1 MGIRINDGT
10 CIGCGLCEYSCA
22 YDAIR
27 VQLKARVDNTRCTDC
42 TVCVD
47 YCPVQ
52 AISMDRPR
60 PVASASP
67 GWANFD
73 VTVVGSGVGGLSA
86 AALLAHRGYKVLVL
100 ERAPAVGGR
109 YGSLKHDG
117 IVFPN
122 GGSLIQVGGPVQQVF
137 DETGAEFDV
146 VSPGLIRYWVRG
158 KGWIDP
164 GSGGGQ
170 FRRALNMISEEPE
183 AVNKV
188 MESMKEI
195 MSSGQY
201 PPGSMLDWLH
211 SITHNQGIQRVF
223 QAIVATAFGPEDVPA
238 ANFFALLALTSGK
251 GAGLAREGGHR
262 LMSRLARV
270 IRQNQGEIWTR
281 TVVQGINIGEDGAEV
296 TALRAGQPYR
306 IRSRAV
312 VSNAGPRQTV
322 RLVGPERFDS
332 EYLGYVEAKV
342 KPMYVPSFHLV
353 SKRSLT
359 DNFAGFVYAIGTRKI
374 CTLFESS
381 AIAAW
386 GSPGKHL
393 VEIYP
398 FTLPDPDQRAEPV
411 LWIQETEKDLDDI
424 FPGWR
429 EHAELKAICFSPEY
443 PGNHTWT
450 GLGVDVETPFP
461 NLFLVGDGCHSP
473 KGYAGGTAAAESG
486 QRVADLI
493 SERFRRGA

>member
-1 MGIRINDGT
+1 
-10 CIGCGLCEYSCA
+10 
-22 YDAIR
+22 
-27 VQLKARVDNTRCTDC
+27 
-42 TVCVD
+42 
-47 YCPVQ
+47 
-52 AISMDRPR
+52 
-60 PVASASP
+60 
-67 GWANFD
+67 
-73 VTVVGSGVGGLSA
+73 
-86 AALLAHRGYKVLVL
+86 
-100 ERAPAVGGR
+100 
-109 YGSLKHDG
+109 
-117 IVFPN
+117 
-122 GGSLIQVGGPVQQVF
+122 
-137 DETGAEFDV
+137 
-146 VSPGLIRYWVRG
+146 
-158 KGWIDP
+158 
-164 GSGGGQ
+164 
-170 FRRALNMISEEPE
+170 
-183 AVNKV
+183 
-188 MESMKEI
+188 
-195 MSSGQY
+195 
-201 PPGSMLDWLH
+201 
-211 SITHNQGIQRVF
+211 
-223 QAIVATAFGPEDVPA
+223 
-238 ANFFALLALTSGK
+238 
-251 GAGLAREGGHR
+251 
-262 LMSRLARV
+262 MSRLARV

-411 LWIQETEKDLDDI
+411 LWIQETEKDLDEI